1 MKDLL
6 LFLLYCLIVVFWLN
20 KAKKLQSN
28 GLTSYF
34 LIGYFFLRLGL
45 GFLYYEI
52 YFSYFT
58 EGDTFILFDESK
70 LISSSFFNYPEYYF
84 RSIFGLNPIV
94 PSDAE
99 VFLYPS
105 THFILKDF
113 GTYLLVHLHAF
124 PVWLSNGSYHVHLIF
139 VSIIGLL
146 ASVNVYNAFKVHFSD
161 NSKLHKLSCFFIP
174 SIIFWTS
181 GFHKDV
187 WVYLGISYLLLGLN
201 EIKNTKINK
210 HLLVG
215 LLIVTLFRFHLFL
228 IILPLLVAYFWSLR
242 EDKITALQKYVI
254 VTSFFFILIFIAES
268 TGFIP
273 ILKIIS
279 NKQIAFLNEY
289 GSSNIE
295 NASALKPTFLSV
307 IQSIPGAF
315 INVCFRPF
323 IWDCKDFLQYLAS
336 VELLLFWLGLLF
348 YFIYSKTPFSKNPLQ
363 LFISFYFLLNF
374 LMIGL
379 LVNNVGTIARYRA
392 IAMGLVA
399 IFVLQAMGI
408 VKKEMLKVVST
419 VSPLKKTEKKLN

>member
-1 MKDLL
+1 
-6 LFLLYCLIVVFWLN
+6 
-20 KAKKLQSN
+20 
-28 GLTSYF
+28 
-34 LIGYFFLRLGL
+34 
-45 GFLYYEI
+45 
-52 YFSYFT
+52 
-58 EGDTFILFDESK
+58 
-70 LISSSFFNYPEYYF
+70 
-84 RSIFGLNPIV
+84 
-94 PSDAE
+94 
-99 VFLYPS
+99 
-105 THFILKDF
+105 
-113 GTYLLVHLHAF
+113 
-124 PVWLSNGSYHVHLIF
+124 
-139 VSIIGLL
+139 
-146 ASVNVYNAFKVHFSD
+146 
-161 NSKLHKLSCFFIP
+161 
-174 SIIFWTS
+174 
-181 GFHKDV
+181 
-187 WVYLGISYLLLGLN
+187 
-201 EIKNTKINK
+201 
-210 HLLVG
+210 
-215 LLIVTLFRFHLFL
+215 
-228 IILPLLVAYFWSLR
+228 
-242 EDKITALQKYVI
+242 
-254 VTSFFFILIFIAES
+254 LIFIAES

-348 YFIYSKTPFSKNPLQ
+348 YFIYSKTSFSKNPLQ

-419 VSPLKKTEKKLN
+419 ISSLKKTEKN